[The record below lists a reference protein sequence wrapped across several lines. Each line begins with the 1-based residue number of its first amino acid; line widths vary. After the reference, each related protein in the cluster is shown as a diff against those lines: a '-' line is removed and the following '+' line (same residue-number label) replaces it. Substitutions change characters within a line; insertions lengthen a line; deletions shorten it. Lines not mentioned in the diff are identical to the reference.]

1 LEVET
6 VEIPGE
12 GLDPGSGP
20 DVEWCRCKRQARSK
34 LNLPEQVQ
42 WIGGIMGLLDG
53 KTAVIFGLA
62 NERSIAWGI
71 TQAMHREGARIG
83 ISYAGEVLERRVRPL
98 ADEIQCKWI
107 EQCDVT
113 QDEQIASIADKARKD
128 FGKIDVLV
136 HSIAFAGRD
145 ELSRPYYDTSRE
157 GFKTAM
163 DISVF
168 SFVALA
174 RSFRTLMGS
183 GGSMLCMTYYGSV
196 KVAPHYNVMG
206 VAKAALE
213 SSTRYLAYDLGPEK
227 IRVNAIS
234 AGPIRT
240 LAAAGVGGFRD
251 MYKHFAEVS
260 PLRENVTIEDVGNA
274 AVFLASDLSAK
285 ITGEVLYV
293 DSGFNAVGVQM
304 GLPNERGE

>member
-1 LEVET
+1 
-6 VEIPGE
+6 
-12 GLDPGSGP
+12 
-20 DVEWCRCKRQARSK
+20 
-34 LNLPEQVQ
+34 
-42 WIGGIMGLLDG
+42 MGLLDG
-53 KTAVIFGLA
+53 KTALIFGLA

-71 TQAMHREGARIG
+71 TQAMHREGAKIG
-83 ISYAGEVLERRVRPL
+83 ISYAGEMLERRVKPL
-98 ADEIQCKWI
+98 AEQIGCKWV
-107 EQCDVT
+107 EECDVT
-113 QDEQIASIADKARKD
+113 KDDQIDSIAAKAKKD
-128 FGKIDVLV
+128 FGQVDVVV

-145 ELSRPYYDTSRE
+145 ELTGPYYNTSRE
-157 GFKTAM
+157 GFKNAM

-174 RSFRTLMGS
+174 RAFRPVLRPGAS
-183 GGSMLCMTYYGSV
+183 LLCMTYYGSV

-251 MYKHFAEVS
+251 MYKQFADVA
-260 PLRENVTIEDVGNA
+260 PLRENITIEDVGNA
-274 AVFLASDLSAK
+274 AVFLASDMSSR

-304 GLPNERGE
+304 NMDQKDSSG

>member
-1 LEVET
+1 
-6 VEIPGE
+6 
-12 GLDPGSGP
+12 
-20 DVEWCRCKRQARSK
+20 
-34 LNLPEQVQ
+34 
-42 WIGGIMGLLDG
+42 MGLLEG
-53 KTAVIFGLA
+53 KNALVFGLA

-71 TQAMHREGARIG
+71 TQAFHREGASLG
-83 ISYAGEVLERRVRPL
+83 MSYAGEMLERRVKPL
-98 ADEIQCKWI
+98 ADKVGCQWV

-113 QDEQIASIADKARKD
+113 RDEEINAVAAKAAQH

-136 HSIAFAGRD
+136 HSIAFAGRE
-145 ELSRPYYDTSRE
+145 ELSGPFYNTSRE
-157 GFKTAM
+157 GFKNAL

-168 SFVALA
+168 SFIALTRA
-174 RSFRTLMGS
+174 FLPIMNPGASVISL
-183 GGSMLCMTYYGSV
+183 TYYGSV

-213 SSTRYLAYDLGPEK
+213 SSTRYLAYDLGPER

-251 MYKHFAEVS
+251 MYKHFADMS
-260 PLRENVTIEDVGNA
+260 PMRENITIEDVGNA

-285 ITGEVLYV
+285 ITGDVLYV
-293 DSGFNAVGVQM
+293 DSGFNIMGVQM
-304 GLPNERGE
+304 SAREDKAESDGQS

>member
-1 LEVET
+1 
-6 VEIPGE
+6 
-12 GLDPGSGP
+12 
-20 DVEWCRCKRQARSK
+20 
-34 LNLPEQVQ
+34 
-42 WIGGIMGLLDG
+42 MGLLEG
-53 KTAVIFGLA
+53 KNALIFGLA

-71 TQAMHREGARIG
+71 TQAMHREGAKIG
-83 ISYAGEVLERRVRPL
+83 ISYAGEALERRVKPL
-98 ADEIQCKWI
+98 AEKINCSWV
-107 EQCDVT
+107 EECDVT
-113 QDEQIASIADKARKD
+113 RDEQIGATAEKARKD
-128 FGKIDVLV
+128 FGQIDILV

-145 ELSRPYYDTSRE
+145 ELSGPYYNTSRE
-157 GFKTAM
+157 GFKNAM

-174 RSFRTLMGS
+174 KAFKPILKPGASLI
-183 GGSMLCMTYYGSV
+183 CMTYYGSV

-251 MYKHFAEVS
+251 MYKHFADVS

-274 AVFLASDLSAK
+274 AVFLASDLSAR

-293 DSGFNAVGVQM
+293 DSGFNAIGVQM
-304 GLPNERGE
+304 NPEAGETKE

>member
-1 LEVET
+1 
-6 VEIPGE
+6 
-12 GLDPGSGP
+12 
-20 DVEWCRCKRQARSK
+20 
-34 LNLPEQVQ
+34 
-42 WIGGIMGLLDG
+42 MGLLEG
-53 KTAVIFGLA
+53 KTGLIFGLA

-71 TQAMHREGARIG
+71 TQAMHREGAEIG
-83 ISYAGEVLERRVRPL
+83 ISYAGEALERRVRPL
-98 ADEIQCKWI
+98 ADQIECKWV
-107 EQCDVT
+107 EECDVT
-113 QDEQIASIADKARKD
+113 NDDAISSIQEKAAKQ
-128 FGKIDVLV
+128 FGQIDVLV

-145 ELSRPYYDTSRE
+145 ELSGPYYNTTRD

-163 DISVF
+163 DISVY
-168 SFVALA
+168 SFVAMA
-174 RSFRTLMGS
+174 RAFRPVMRA

-251 MYKHFAEVS
+251 MYKHFADVS

-274 AVFLASDLSAK
+274 AVFLASDLARR

-293 DSGFNAVGVQM
+293 DSGFNVVGVQI
-304 GLPNERGE
+304 GAGKDGGQE

>member
-1 LEVET
+1 
-6 VEIPGE
+6 
-12 GLDPGSGP
+12 
-20 DVEWCRCKRQARSK
+20 
-34 LNLPEQVQ
+34 
-42 WIGGIMGLLDG
+42 MGLLDG
-53 KTAVIFGLA
+53 KTALIFGLA

-71 TQAMHREGARIG
+71 TQAMHREGAKIG
-83 ISYAGEVLERRVRPL
+83 ISYAGEMLERRVKPL
-98 ADEIQCKWI
+98 AEQIGCKWV
-107 EQCDVT
+107 EECDVT
-113 QDEQIASIADKARKD
+113 KDDQIDSIAAKAKKD
-128 FGKIDVLV
+128 FGQVDVVV

-145 ELSRPYYDTSRE
+145 ELTGPYYNTSRE
-157 GFKTAM
+157 GFKNAL

-174 RSFRTLMGS
+174 RAFRPVLRP
-183 GGSMLCMTYYGSV
+183 GGSLLCMTYYGSV

-251 MYKHFAEVS
+251 MYKQFADVA
-260 PLRENVTIEDVGNA
+260 PLRENITIEDVGNA
-274 AVFLASDLSAK
+274 AVFLASNLSAR

-304 GLPNERGE
+304 NMDQKESAG

>member
-1 LEVET
+1 
-6 VEIPGE
+6 
-12 GLDPGSGP
+12 
-20 DVEWCRCKRQARSK
+20 
-34 LNLPEQVQ
+34 
-42 WIGGIMGLLDG
+42 
-53 KTAVIFGLA
+53 
-62 NERSIAWGI
+62 
-71 TQAMHREGARIG
+71 MHREGARLG
-83 ISYAGEVLERRVRPL
+83 ISYAGEALERRVRPL
-98 ADEIQCKWI
+98 ADEIKCDWVK
-107 EQCDVT
+107 ECDVT
-113 QDEQIASIADKARKD
+113 KDEAIASIADQAAKD
-128 FGKIDVLV
+128 LGRVDILV

-145 ELSRPYYDTSRE
+145 ELSGPYYNTSRE
-157 GFKTAM
+157 GFRTAM

-174 RSFRTLMGS
+174 RAFRPLMS
-183 GGSMLCMTYYGSV
+183 AGGSMLCMTYYGSV

-260 PLRENVTIEDVGNA
+260 PLRENITIEDVGNA
-274 AVFLASDLSAK
+274 AVFLASDLSAR

-293 DSGFNAVGVQM
+293 DSGFSAVGVQIAV
-304 GLPNERGE
+304 NKES

>member
-1 LEVET
+1 
-6 VEIPGE
+6 
-12 GLDPGSGP
+12 
-20 DVEWCRCKRQARSK
+20 
-34 LNLPEQVQ
+34 
-42 WIGGIMGLLDG
+42 MGLLDG
-53 KTAVIFGLA
+53 KTALIFGLA

-71 TQAMHREGARIG
+71 TQAMHREGAKIG
-83 ISYAGEVLERRVRPL
+83 ISYAGEALERRVKPL
-98 ADEIQCKWI
+98 AEQIGCKWV
-107 EQCDVT
+107 EECDVT
-113 QDEQIASIADKARKD
+113 KDAHIDAIAEKVKKD
-128 FGKIDVLV
+128 FGQVDVVV

-145 ELSRPYYDTSRE
+145 ELSGPYYNTSRE
-157 GFKTAM
+157 GFKNAM

-174 RSFRTLMGS
+174 RAFRPVLHPGAS
-183 GGSMLCMTYYGSV
+183 LLCMTYYGSV

-251 MYKHFAEVS
+251 MYKHFADVS
-260 PLRENVTIEDVGNA
+260 PLRENITIEDVGNA
-274 AVFLASDLSAK
+274 AVFLASDMSAR

-304 GLPNERGE
+304 NMNEKESGE